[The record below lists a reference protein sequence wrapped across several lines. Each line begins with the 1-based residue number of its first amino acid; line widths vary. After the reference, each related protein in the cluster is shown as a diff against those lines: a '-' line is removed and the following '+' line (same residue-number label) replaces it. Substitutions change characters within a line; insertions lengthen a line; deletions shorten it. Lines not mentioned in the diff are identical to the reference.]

1 MSKQGMTRRT
11 FLGVTG
17 TAAAAV
23 GLGLVGCGG
32 SGDSGSGTSDGSSE
46 PSADAKLTA
55 GLAYQNQGNL
65 DPLSTSSATGMAAN
79 WCVAEGFYE
88 FDYAKMEPFKALA
101 ADDDLTKVSDTEYSV
116 KLRSDAKFS
125 DGTAVTPDDVIAS
138 WKRAAG
144 KDENYAGNIYEPML
158 SFIDDVVAD
167 GEDGVTFKLSVAFD
181 PEIMKKR
188 LCIIKICP
196 ASMSKDDLTKLPI
209 GTGPWKYDSSD
220 EQSIKLSVNEYYNGD
235 KPAKNPV
242 EFSVLVDNDP
252 RVTAM
257 TSGTTMVCEAVPS
270 DQIENFEANGITV
283 DKVQGFN
290 LPFFMFNLKKKPFDD
305 VRVRQAFF
313 YAVDVEKLI
322 ENALDGLATAA
333 TCYLPENFPGY
344 HKASTVY
351 TYDVDKA
358 KSLLE
363 EAGATGTSLTLQ
375 TPDTAWITDIAAQIQ
390 QDLINAGLD
399 VKLNSQ
405 KSSDLYAN
413 QATPDASGV
422 CPYDVVL
429 ASGDPSVFG
438 NDPDL
443 LMSWFYGDGIWTQS
457 RYGWQGQEKCTELQA
472 LMAKAVTQ
480 SGDEQQDTWNQ
491 CYDLIAEQV
500 PLYPLLHR
508 VTPTGVWADKIDGF
522 QAIGCTGI
530 DFVGCTAK

>member
-1 MSKQGMTRRT
+1 MFKKGMTRRT
-11 FLGVTG
+11 FVGLSG
-17 TAAAAV
+17 AAAAV
-23 GLGLVGCGG
+23 AGLGLVGCGG
-32 SGDSGSGTSDGSSE
+32 TDDSSTSTEGGSDPNAT
-46 PSADAKLTA
+46 LTA

-79 WCVAEGFYE
+79 WCVAEGFFE
-88 FDYAKMEPFKALA
+88 FDYAKMEAYKALA
-101 ADDDLTKVSDTEYSV
+101 AEDELTKVSDTEYTV
-116 KLRSDAKFS
+116 KLRKDAKFS
-125 DGTAVTPDDVIAS
+125 DGTAVTPDDVIKS
-138 WKRAAG
+138 WQRAAG
-144 KDENYAGNIYEPML
+144 KDEEYAGNIYVPML
-158 SFIDDVVAD
+158 SFIENVEAD
-167 GEDGVTFKLSVAFD
+167 GEDGVKFTLNVAFD

-188 LCIIKICP
+188 LCIIKVCP

-220 EQSIKLSVNEYYNGD
+220 PQSIKLSVNENYNGD
-235 KPAKNPV
+235 RPASNPV

-257 TSGTTMVCEAVPS
+257 TEGTTMICEAVPA
-270 DQIENFEANGITV
+270 DQIDNFKNQGITV
-283 DKVQGFN
+283 DEVQGFN
-290 LPFFMFNLKKKPFDD
+290 LPFFMFNTKKKPFDD
-305 VRVRQAFF
+305 YRVRQAFF
-313 YAVDVEKLI
+313 YAVDTEKLI
-322 ENALDGLATAA
+322 ENALSGLAKPA

-358 KSLLE
+358 KSLLD
-363 EAGATGTSLTLQ
+363 EAGAAGTSLTLQ
-375 TPDTAWITDIAAQIQ
+375 TTDTAWIKDIAAQIQ
-390 QDLINAGLD
+390 QDLQAAGLN
-399 VKLNSQ
+399 VELNSQ

-457 RYGWQGQEKCTELQA
+457 RYGWQEDPKCQELQA

-480 SGDEQQDTWNQ
+480 SGSEQQDTWNQ
-491 CYDLIAEQV
+491 CFDLIAEQV

-522 QAIGCTGI
+522 QAIGCTGV
-530 DFVGCTAK
+530 DLVGCKAK

>member
-1 MSKQGMTRRT
+1 MFDKGMSRRT
-11 FLGVTG
+11 FLGLGG
-17 TAAAAV
+17 TAAVAA
-23 GLGLVGCGG
+23 GLGLAGCGG
-32 SGDSGSGTSDGSSE
+32 SGDDSSSDSGSGSGG
-46 PSADAKLTA
+46 ADATLTA

-79 WCVAEGFYE
+79 WCVAEGFFE
-88 FDYAKMEPFKALA
+88 FDYAKMEAFAALA
-101 ADDDLTKVSDTEYSV
+101 ASEDIEKVSDTEYKV
-116 KLRSDAKFS
+116 QLRDGAKFS
-125 DGTAVTPDDVIAS
+125 DGTEVTPDDVIKS
-138 WKRAAG
+138 WQRAAG
-144 KDENYAGNIYEPML
+144 IDEEYKGNIYEPML
-158 SFIDDVVAD
+158 TFIDSVEAD
-167 GEDGVTFKLSVAFD
+167 GDKGVTFKLKNAFD

-188 LCIIKICP
+188 LCIIKVCP

-209 GTGPWKYDSSD
+209 GTGPWKYDEST
-220 EQSIKLSVNEYYNGD
+220 EQSIKLSVNENYNGP
-235 KPAKNPV
+235 KPATNPV

-257 TSGTTMVCEAVPS
+257 TEGTTMVCEAVPA
-270 DQIENFEANGITV
+270 DQISNFEGQGITV

-322 ENALDGLATAA
+322 ENALDGLAQPA

-351 TYDVDKA
+351 TYDVEKA
-358 KSLLE
+358 KSLLN
-363 EAGATGTSLTLQ
+363 EAGATGTKLTLQ
-375 TPDTAWITDIAAQIQ
+375 TTDTAWITEIAAQIQ
-390 QDLINAGLD
+390 QDLIAAGLE
-399 VKLNSQ
+399 VELNSQ

-457 RYGWQGQEKCTELQA
+457 RYGWQGMDKCTELQS
-472 LMAKAVTQ
+472 LMAKAVTE
-480 SGDEQQDTWNQ
+480 SGDAQQDTWNQ
-491 CYDLIAEQV
+491 CFDLLAEQV

-508 VTPTGVWADKIDGF
+508 VTPTGVWGDKIDGF

-530 DFVGCTAK
+530 DFVGCKAK